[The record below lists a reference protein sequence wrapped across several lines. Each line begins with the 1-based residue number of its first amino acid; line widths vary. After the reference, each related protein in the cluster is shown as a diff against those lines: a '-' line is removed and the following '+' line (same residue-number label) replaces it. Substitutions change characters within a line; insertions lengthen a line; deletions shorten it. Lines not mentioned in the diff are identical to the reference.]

1 MNDVLWKESYG
12 LYLYPHIR
20 PKNYIMKIIGLNL
33 YVNIRMNNVG
43 SFSLFLYSHIQYIQ
57 HICENRCQLLM

>member
-20 PKNYIMKIIGLNL
+20 PKNYIMKIIGLHL

-43 SFSLFLYSHIQYIQ
+43 SFSLFCIHTYSIYNIYVR
-57 HICENRCQLLM
+57 IDVNF